1 LSPLATVPCVDSP
14 LVGRMREHATSVF
27 AEMSDLARRTESINL
42 GQGFPDTDGPA
53 EIAQVARECI
63 ADGRGNQYPPAPG
76 IPELRHAVAT
86 HADRFYGLAVNPDT
100 DVVVTT
106 GASEAIQSAL
116 MALIERG
123 DEVIMFEPW
132 FDIYAAGISLA
143 DGVRIG
149 VPLAG
154 SDLRPDIDALRDAI
168 TPRTKVLL
176 INSPHNPTGVVFT
189 RAELEAIA
197 SIAIERDLIV
207 ISDEAYEH
215 LWFDDHRH
223 IPIATLPGMWE
234 RTVTIGS
241 GGKSFSF
248 TGWKVG
254 WAYGPA
260 RLISAVKVVRQHL
273 SFVSGGPFQY
283 AIAHGLGM
291 PDQYFTEFR
300 HDLSAKRD
308 LLTGGL
314 REIGLGV
321 VPSQGTYFLT
331 TDVRPLGYDD
341 GLTFCRDI
349 AERARVVAI
358 PHQLLCD
365 DESIA
370 APYVRWAFCKQ
381 PEVLNEAN
389 SRLTSGLN
397 A

>member
-1 LSPLATVPCVDSP
+1 MESP
-14 LVGRMREHATSVF
+14 LVPRMREHATSVF

-53 EIAQVARECI
+53 EIADVARACI
-63 ADGRGNQYPPAPG
+63 ADGRGNQYPPATG
-76 IPELRHAVAT
+76 VPELRLAVSA
-86 HADRFYGLAVNPDT
+86 HADRFYGLRVDPDT
-100 DVVVTT
+100 DVLITT

-116 MALIERG
+116 LALVDRG
-123 DEVIMFEPW
+123 DEVVMFEPW

-143 DGVRIG
+143 DGVRVG
-149 VPLAG
+149 VPLTG
-154 SDLRPDIDALRDAI
+154 DNLRPDIDALRAAI

-176 INSPHNPTGVVFT
+176 INSPHNPTGIVFT

-197 SIAIERDLIV
+197 RIAIDHDLVV

-215 LWFDDHRH
+215 LWFDDHHH
-223 IPIATLPGMWE
+223 IPIATLPGMFE
-234 RTVTIGS
+234 RTITVGS

-254 WAYGPA
+254 WAYGP
-260 RLISAVKVVRQHL
+260 RHLIHAVRVVRQHL
-273 SFVSGGPFQY
+273 TFVSGGPFQY

-308 LLTGGL
+308 LLAGGL
-314 REIGLGV
+314 SATGLRV
-321 VPSQGTYFLT
+321 LPCEGTYFLT
-331 TDVRPLGYDD
+331 TDVRSLGYDD

-358 PHQLLCD
+358 PHQALCD
-365 DESIA
+365 DPAIG

-381 PEVLNEAN
+381 PAVLSEAVT
-389 SRLTSGLN
+389 RLSTALN
-397 A
+397 P